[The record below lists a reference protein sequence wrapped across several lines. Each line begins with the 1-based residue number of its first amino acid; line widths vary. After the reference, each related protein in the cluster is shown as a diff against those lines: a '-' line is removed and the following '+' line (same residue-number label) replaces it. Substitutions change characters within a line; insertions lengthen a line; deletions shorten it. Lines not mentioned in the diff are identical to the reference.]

1 MQRSPLTATL
11 RAYPRGH
18 RRLAIYYVDIFGD
31 ALFVE
36 SCEASSVQEFAKR
49 FAKNNG
55 FDAFE
60 IQFGSLGAKWSGET
74 D

>member
-18 RRLAIYYVDIFGD
+18 KQLSIYYVDIFGD

-36 SCEASSVQEFAKR
+36 SCEASSIQEFAKH

-60 IQFGSLGAKWSGET
+60 IQFGSLDAESSGET